1 MAEPDMS
8 NKQYKKL
15 VSILNRF
22 LDRFDWT
29 FTPWY
34 WANDLA
40 VQEENGEKRLVG
52 VCYDACKYLAEK
64 LTAAGIEYKSYWI
77 CGYGLWSISQWLS
90 CQTLHSFNICRIP
103 IDTARGTGY
112 RYYFADCTFSDLRE
126 FYNEADERITR
137 GFDSEKKAL
146 RWAAKTLLGDD
157 PYMLREFDPL
167 EVKMGSHVAYSV
179 RRLFGVAG

>member
-1 MAEPDMS
+1 MTEPGMD
-8 NKQYKKL
+8 NRQYKQL
-15 VSILNRF
+15 VSLLNRF

-40 VQEENGEKRLVG
+40 VQEKNKEKRLVG

-64 LTAAGIEYKSYWI
+64 LTRAGIQYKSYWI
-77 CGYGLWSISQWLS
+77 CGYGLSSIAQWFA

-103 IDTARGTGY
+103 IDTARGLRY
-112 RYYFADCTFSDLRE
+112 RYYFADCSFADLRE
-126 FYNEADERITR
+126 FYNEDGERITR
-137 GFDSEKKAL
+137 GFPSEKKAL
-146 RWAAKTLLGDD
+146 QWAAKTLLGND

-167 EVKMGSHVAYSV
+167 EVKMGSHILYSI
-179 RRLFGVAG
+179 RRMFNSAA